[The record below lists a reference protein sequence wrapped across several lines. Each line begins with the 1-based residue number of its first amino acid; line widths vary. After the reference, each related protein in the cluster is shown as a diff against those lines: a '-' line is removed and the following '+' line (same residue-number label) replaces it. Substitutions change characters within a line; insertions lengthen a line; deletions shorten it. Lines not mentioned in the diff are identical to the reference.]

1 MTTDHKAKTI
11 SKTVRRSE
19 FVVWK
24 RLRLAGYVLAVGAVA
39 AGLAYRSAYAGL
51 QDQSI
56 AMGRELMHVGG
67 VARDRYRVSI
77 NGEPV
82 WVNSVLVEAPKKVI
96 LDKAEALCR
105 KHSGG
110 LDGDYAE
117 LPADFRKSLSGSA
130 ESAVMGVFRQEA
142 GGEGVV
148 ACIVNPSAVGGLKGF
163 VARAEAFRESKDLA
177 SLGNMRYVYVAEGG
191 KTTRVLTAVTEGS
204 FRLDRFAPD
213 SGEPG
218 GTDVTDA
225 PRPLGS
231 NRIFSAEVDGAA
243 YGVRIYESSES
254 QSAVLAQ
261 YDAEMPGRAWLKPAN
276 LPGREHE
283 ARLFMKDGQDLILL
297 TSVDRGKT
305 YVTMVQSVSR
315 QAQSQVTSKP

>member
-1 MTTDHKAKTI
+1 MTTDHKPKTI

-19 FVVWK
+19 FAVWK
-24 RLRLAGYVLAVGAVA
+24 RLRLAGYVVAVGAVA

-56 AMGRELMHVGG
+56 ALGRELMHVGD
-67 VARDRYRVSI
+67 VARERYRVRI

-82 WVNSVLVEAPKKVI
+82 WVNSVLVESPKKVI

-105 KHSGG
+105 KNSGG
-110 LDGDYAE
+110 LDADFAE
-117 LPADFRKSLSGSA
+117 LPADFRKTVSGSE

-148 ACIVNPSAVGGLKGF
+148 ACIVNPHAAGGLKGF
-163 VARAEAFRESKDLA
+163 VARAEAFQASKDLA
-177 SLGNMRYVYVAEGG
+177 SLGNMRYVYVAESG

-204 FRLDRFAPD
+204 FRLDHFAPD
-213 SGEPG
+213 HGEPG

-225 PRPLGS
+225 PRPNGS
-231 NRIFSAEVDGAA
+231 KRLLSAEVDGAA

-254 QSAVLAQ
+254 QAAVLAQ

-283 ARLFMKDGQDLILL
+283 ARLFMKGGQDLILL

-315 QAQSQVTSKP
+315 QAQSQVTSTP